1 MLSETALGSERM
13 IRIGDGISIPE
24 GELRFT
30 AARSSGPG
38 GQNVNKVSTRVT
50 LLFDLFGSSA
60 LTEEMKQKICERF
73 PTRVNKEGVLRVVC
87 QRHRSQAKNRKGAI
101 ARFVELIEA
110 ALEEKT
116 PRVKTR
122 VSRSVKR
129 RRLEEK
135 SQRSRLKELRSKPIS
150 VDE

>member
-13 IRIGDGISIPE
+13 IPIGDGISIPE

-60 LTEEMKQKICERF
+60 LTEEMKEKIFERF

-110 ALEEKT
+110 ALEEKA
-116 PRVKTR
+116 PRFKTR
-122 VSRSVKR
+122 VSRSAKR

-135 SQRSRLKELRSKPIS
+135 AQRSRLKELRSKPIS